1 MPRVAFLPPMGFIL
15 ALLLSTGGRAEPPA
29 PADALRARIEAWKER
44 TTLQRFPVER
54 VEIIR
59 DSAAKPA
66 RAQVTLAVGTELGR
80 MFAPLRLRLDLRLD
94 STGQAPQNGQAE
106 ASRLL
111 EEGRRL
117 LRRVEYSEVALR
129 FLERFAPVRAELHL
143 EALSPPRLRLFG
155 TSTADGELNAHLE
168 YAGPTAA
175 LRSYRVPGIAEIPVR
190 REILR
195 FAEILTARHPACRA
209 RWVWAQ
215 RLSEDGAPGGTIWQV
230 AATLDGPSCPPDLT
244 VVLGPR
250 GSVEP
255 DGP

>member
-1 MPRVAFLPPMGFIL
+1 MPRAALLPRLGFIL
-15 ALLLSTGGRAEPPA
+15 TALLPAGGRAEAPQPA
-29 PADALRARIEAWKER
+29 EALRARIEAWKDR

-54 VEIIR
+54 VEILR
-59 DSAAKPA
+59 DDAATPA
-66 RAQVTLAVGTELGR
+66 RARITLSAGTELGR
-80 MFAPLRLRLDLRLD
+80 MIAPLRLHLDLKLD
-94 STGQAPQNGQAE
+94 PAGQLPPNGHAE

-143 EALSPPRLRLFG
+143 DALSPPRLRLFG

-168 YAGPTAA
+168 YAGPSAV

-195 FAEILTARHPACRA
+195 FAEILTARHPKCRA

-215 RLSEDGAPGGTIWQV
+215 RLSEDGAPGGTTWQV
-230 AATLDGPSCPPDLT
+230 TATLDGPSCPPDLT
-244 VVLGPR
+244 VVLKPD

-255 DGP
+255 DAS

>member
-1 MPRVAFLPPMGFIL
+1 MPRADLLPRLAFILGSFLPIV
-15 ALLLSTGGRAEPPA
+15 GRAEPPA
-29 PADALRARIEAWKER
+29 PAEPLRARIEAWKDR
-44 TTLQRFPVER
+44 TALQRFPVER
-54 VEIIR
+54 VEILR
-59 DSAAKPA
+59 DGAATPA
-66 RAQVTLAVGTELGR
+66 RARVHLSAGTEFGR
-80 MFAPLRLRLDLRLD
+80 TIAPLRLFLELKLDPA
-94 STGQAPQNGQAE
+94 GQAPQNGLTE
-106 ASRLL
+106 VNRLL

-143 EALSPPRLRLFG
+143 DALSPPRLRLFG

-168 YAGPTAA
+168 YAGPSAV

-195 FAEILTARHPACRA
+195 FAEILTARHPKCRA

-244 VVLGPR
+244 VVLKPD

-255 DGP
+255 DAT